1 LKNQEKS
8 KKNVNLLYP
17 ASPAAHNKST
27 DEITRNKQAFS
38 TSSNGASPAPHHL
51 KQNLNPKK
59 GSSLRNSSVN
69 SNNISAGSSTT
80 PSTSINQPSIYNSYQ
95 VKQLPDEQ

>member
-1 LKNQEKS
+1 MKKNQDKS
-8 KKNVNLLYP
+8 KKTDNLLFP
-17 ASPAAHNKST
+17 SSPAPHNKSN
-27 DEITRNKQAFS
+27 DELIRNNPAFS
-38 TSSNGASPAPHHL
+38 SYSNGASPVPHHL

-80 PSTSINQPSIYNSYQ
+80 PSTSMN
-95 VKQLPDEQ
+95 